1 MLRACVFNFRGS
13 WDTHLPLIEFSYNKS
28 YHSSIRCAP
37 FEALYGRK
45 CRSPVLWAEIRESS
59 LTGPKLVLDTTYKVV
74 LIKEKL
80 KAKRD
85 RQKSYADNR
94 RKPLEFE
101 VGDRVMLKL
110 SPWKGVIRFGKKGKL
125 ASRQFLFDEL
135 RDRVVND
142 VVTQLKAKLLAVRY
156 LVKVSWNSKGNFELT
171 WVWEDY
177 LKDKYPRLIV
187 WLVKPLVLTYESVV
201 MYGLCVYMR
210 YVDCVRVG
218 NQSIERDRLIGIGLV
233 MDLVKFLSFTFGGK
247 EMTFVV
253 LAFLR

>member
-1 MLRACVFNFRGS
+1 MRACVIDFGG
-13 WDTHLPLIEFSYNKS
+13 S
-28 YHSSIRCAP
+28 YHLSIRCAP

-45 CRSPVLWAEIRESS
+45 CRSHVIWAEIGGSS
-59 LTGPKLVLDTTYKVV
+59 LIRPELVQETTNKVV
-74 LIKEKL
+74 LVKEKP
-80 KAKRD
+80 KAAGD

-101 VGDRVMLKL
+101 MGDWVMLKV
-110 SPWKGVIRFGKKGKL
+110 SPWKGDIRFGKKGKL
-125 ASRQFLFDEL
+125 VPRQFLFDEL
-135 RDRVVND
+135 RDQVVND

-156 LVKVSWNSKGNFELT
+156 LVKFSWNSMGNFELT

-218 NQSIERDRLIGIGLV
+218 NQSIERDRLIRIGFVL
-233 MDLVKFLSFTFGGK
+233 DLVEFMSFTFGDK
-247 EMTFVV
+247 EMI
-253 LAFLR
+253 L

>member
-1 MLRACVFNFRGS
+1 
-13 WDTHLPLIEFSYNKS
+13 
-28 YHSSIRCAP
+28 
-37 FEALYGRK
+37 
-45 CRSPVLWAEIRESS
+45 
-59 LTGPKLVLDTTYKVV
+59 
-74 LIKEKL
+74 
-80 KAKRD
+80 
-85 RQKSYADNR
+85 
-94 RKPLEFE
+94 
-101 VGDRVMLKL
+101 MLKV
-110 SPWKGVIRFGKKGKL
+110 SPWKGVIRFRKKGKL
-125 ASRQFLFDEL
+125 APRYVGPFEILERIGHVAYRLRLPEELSGVHDTFHVSNQKKCLVDASLHVPLDEIKVDKTLCFVEEPVENSDCEVMRLKCSRMVIVKVRFWLEARSL
-135 RDRVVND
+135 RL
-142 VVTQLKAKLLAVRY
+142 QAKLLAVRY

-253 LAFLR
+253 FAFLR

>member
-1 MLRACVFNFRGS
+1 MTGEVQVVGCF
-13 WDTHLPLIEFSYNKS
+13 FSFG
-28 YHSSIRCAP
+28 A
-37 FEALYGRK
+37 
-45 CRSPVLWAEIRESS
+45 
-59 LTGPKLVLDTTYKVV
+59 
-74 LIKEKL
+74 
-80 KAKRD
+80 
-85 RQKSYADNR
+85 
-94 RKPLEFE
+94 
-101 VGDRVMLKL
+101 VMLL
-110 SPWKGVIRFGKKGKL
+110 CVPFCG
-125 ASRQFLFDEL
+125 Q
-135 RDRVVND
+135 
-142 VVTQLKAKLLAVRY
+142 AKLLAVRY

-247 EMTFVV
+247 EMTFVGSRKIRNSIDMYPCRVEERLTIKLVKGEEV
-253 LAFLR
+253 LKIETAVTAKDGTITKFLRKFPEYKPTKKEEEISKLKAICENVIYDIFDSDSDLESTTRSGPRDSEMEDTGGGGIRVNA